1 MKGFTSVLSFP
12 SVVVGNLS
20 LFKKENDNNG
30 SPTKFLGDDGLTTS
44 GRPANISCTA
54 TSGFTLIELL
64 VVVLIIGI
72 LSAVALPQY
81 QVAVA
86 KSRLATLIPLA
97 SSIVQA
103 ERVYYMAN
111 GKYTVDMDDLDIG
124 LAGDFTRST
133 LKTNESSYASK
144 TSVVTF
150 YINGV
155 GGAPR
160 VLVSSKQTPS
170 FIMMSFEPDIYYWC
184 GVQKDNAQVE
194 LGKRI
199 CAAYGAPV
207 TSTSVEASGYY
218 YYQLR

>member
-1 MKGFTSVLSFP
+1 MK
-12 SVVVGNLS
+12 
-20 LFKKENDNNG
+20 
-30 SPTKFLGDDGLTTS
+30 
-44 GRPANISCTA
+44 
-54 TSGFTLIELL
+54 GFTLIELL

-86 KSRLATLIPLA
+86 KSRLAALIPLA

-103 ERVYYMAN
+103 ERVYFMAN
-111 GKYTVDMDDLDIG
+111 GKYTVDMEDLDIG
-124 LAGDFTRST
+124 LAGDFTRTT
-133 LKTNESSYASK
+133 LQTNESSYASK
-144 TSVVTF
+144 SSMVTF
-150 YINGV
+150 YNGV

-160 VLVSSKQTPS
+160 VIVSSKQIPS
-170 FIMMSFEPDIYYWC
+170 FIMMSFEPNVYYWC
-184 GVQKDNAQVE
+184 GVRKDNAQVE

-199 CAAYGAPV
+199 CAAYGASV